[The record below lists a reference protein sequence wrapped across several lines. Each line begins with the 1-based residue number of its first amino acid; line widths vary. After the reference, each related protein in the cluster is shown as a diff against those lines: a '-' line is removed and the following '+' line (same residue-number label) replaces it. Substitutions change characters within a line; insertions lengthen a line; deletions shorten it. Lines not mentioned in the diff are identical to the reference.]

1 MEQVPKQCP
10 PDECLGAFGSVF
22 VFFEYRMLPEKR
34 FFAASPTIVSGD
46 ASFAENEP
54 NKTDRQ
60 GLPQQVKNNRAE
72 PVGERPAR
80 ILIRNRC
87 KLPVWDFR
95 KRRPDRTWDQ
105 VTFPLLIK
113 TTINILIERGKSKG
127 HAHPATLLADIGTIR
142 ANLVFVFSIFPPL
155 TVLAPRAMDSS
166 RARQPPVFKVA
177 SLPARAT
184 SPA

>member
-1 MEQVPKQCP
+1 MEQGSQQCP
-10 PDECLGAFGSVF
+10 LDECLGAFGSVF

-72 PVGERPAR
+72 PVGEHPAR

-87 KLPVWDFR
+87 KLPVWDFS
-95 KRRPDRTWDQ
+95 P
-105 VTFPLLIK
+105 
-113 TTINILIERGKSKG
+113 
-127 HAHPATLLADIGTIR
+127 
-142 ANLVFVFSIFPPL
+142 
-155 TVLAPRAMDSS
+155 
-166 RARQPPVFKVA
+166 
-177 SLPARAT
+177 SLGF
-184 SPA
+184 

>member
-95 KRRPDRTWDQ
+95 KT
-105 VTFPLLIK
+105 
-113 TTINILIERGKSKG
+113 
-127 HAHPATLLADIGTIR
+127 ATRQDLGSS
-142 ANLVFVFSIFPPL
+142 NLS
-155 TVLAPRAMDSS
+155 
-166 RARQPPVFKVA
+166 
-177 SLPARAT
+177 AT
-184 SPA
+184 YKNNNKYSN

>member
-1 MEQVPKQCP
+1 
-10 PDECLGAFGSVF
+10 
-22 VFFEYRMLPEKR
+22 MLLEKR

-46 ASFAENEP
+46 DSFAENEP

-95 KRRPDRTWDQ
+95 KRRPNRTWDQ

-155 TVLAPRAMDSS
+155 TVLAPRDGFVSGSS
-166 RARQPPVFKVA
+166 AASFQGRASSCTGDVA
-177 SLPARAT
+177 RITYPSNVTLT
-184 SPA
+184 SDKCERWPTSRFQIPE